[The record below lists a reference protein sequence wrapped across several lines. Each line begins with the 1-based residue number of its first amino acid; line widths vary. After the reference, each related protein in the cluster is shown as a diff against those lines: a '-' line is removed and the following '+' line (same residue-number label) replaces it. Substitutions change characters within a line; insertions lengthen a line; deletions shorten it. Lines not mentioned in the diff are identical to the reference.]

1 MLYNLDK
8 GKMNKKITLSSGV
21 YNMQAEAYPWLGYK
35 LIRSTANCQV
45 EGSRLGHN
53 LIVEKDS

>member
-1 MLYNLDK
+1 
-8 GKMNKKITLSSGV
+8 MNKKITLSSGV